1 MHWSNSIEDL
11 GSQFLVHGRR
21 NQEKCSRKN
30 KWVAI
35 LFKLTNQ
42 LITKIILGLCGDCSD
57 KLNHHSKKREVK
69 RLTKSKRK
77 QTRSPK
83 SSDIKSEL
91 RSPQEPS
98 SSTNSTPIPQ
108 DSHEDPTD
116 TREEPEIVRSSNQES
131 LWKKSDEVEHKDRNF
146 DDYLEDL
153 LL

>member
-1 MHWSNSIEDL
+1 MSRDALKTDQSI
-11 GSQFLVHGRR
+11 
-21 NQEKCSRKN
+21 NNKN
-30 KWVAI
+30 
-35 LFKLTNQ
+35 
-42 LITKIILGLCGDCSD
+42 ILGLCGDCSD

-83 SSDIKSEL
+83 SSDIKSEPL
-91 RSPQEPS
+91 SPQEPS
-98 SSTNSTPIPQ
+98 SSTTSTPIPQ
-108 DSHEDPTD
+108 DSHEDPTE
-116 TREEPEIVRSSNQES
+116 TREEPEIVQSSNQES